1 MGGGGGRG
9 PCCSLP
15 TIPPSWE
22 KIPPVE
28 GTGVA
33 QLVARSTPDRCVVD
47 SSPTHGTE
55 HFGFPPSAPR
65 LGNQRPW
72 YVQPRLAATGHIK
85 DPVPLIEKRRGL
97 QRRSQVSLAGGGG

>member
-1 MGGGGGRG
+1 MRSSG
-9 PCCSLP
+9 
-15 TIPPSWE
+15 
-22 KIPPVE
+22 

-72 YVQPRLAATGHIK
+72 YIQPRLCDWAYKRSCATYRK
-85 DPVPLIEKRRGL
+85 EKGQTTSHVAGL
-97 QRRSQVSLAGGGG
+97 V